1 MNFRIVVF
9 LASTIFSSFSFAS
22 ELPVQEKINQ
32 LNQTT
37 IESIGISLNALSY
50 LAGATLNS
58 YIPLWH
64 LTESGD
70 MDYVQELEK
79 AGYVRVEIIDKLPG
93 AETQEQMKKQVK
105 IIPLQSGVEIQRCMI
120 ALKHNN

>member
-9 LASTIFSSFSFAS
+9 LASTIFTSFSFAS

-50 LAGATLNS
+50 LVGATPNS

-64 LTESGD
+64 LKESGD
-70 MDYVQELEK
+70 IDYVQELEK
-79 AGYVRVEIIDKLPG
+79 AGYVRVEIIDELPG